1 MVRYFIEG
9 GQWFMGTLSILFLI
23 ILSLSVVA
31 GTLEI
36 KSTVAN
42 TDKIKNL
49 IGYSKSLALF
59 TLVFGIFSQI
69 LGLVDIFDYLAN
81 KNSEIAPAILAKGI
95 KITCYTT
102 IYGIIIYLVSIL
114 ITLGLK
120 LRINSISPLHSS
132 SENR

>member
-1 MVRYFIEG
+1 MVRYFIERHFVEG

-23 ILSLSVVA
+23 ILSLSVIA
-31 GTLEI
+31 GTLAI
-36 KSTVAN
+36 KSTSGNA
-42 TDKIKNL
+42 DRIQDL
-49 IGYSKSLALF
+49 IGYIRSIALF

-95 KITCYTT
+95 KITCWST

-120 LRINSISPLHSS
+120 LRINSIQKS
-132 SENR
+132 